1 MTDSNQNDKVT
12 RIVSGWAW
20 ASAPIFA
27 IALLQQIFQKPD
39 LIYEWVLSKTAI
51 TNQSLSLNPHIPM
64 QVKP

>member
-12 RIVSGWAW
+12 RIVSGWVW

-27 IALLQQIFQKPD
+27 IALLQQTFQKPD
-39 LIYEWVLSKTAI
+39 LISELGFSKTAI

-64 QVKP
+64 QV